1 MKMCNLQQL
10 CSQELGDVTGGDVKC
25 MCMTA
30 SGHMYGIEDIFN
42 SNDCGVGCCFKLAKD
57 PVFGPKVVGDPVMG
71 YTFFGA
77 HSTATMGGCID
88 KPEGNFFSEAAKI
101 AQELLNKAN
110 NANDNDRR
118 RK

>member
-10 CSQELGDVTGGDVKC
+10 CSQELGDVTGGNVKC

-30 SGHMYGIEDIFN
+30 SGHMYGIEGIFN
-42 SNDCGVGCCFKLAKD
+42 RDDCGVECCFKLDKD

-71 YTFFGA
+71 YAFSGY
-77 HSTATMGGCID
+77 HSPATMGGCID
-88 KPEGNFFSEAAKI
+88 KPEGTSFSAAVDI
-101 AQELLNKAN
+101 AQWLLNKN
-110 NANDNDRR
+110 NNDNDRR